1 MPEHHRLSRLGAVLM
16 AVAVPMTAP
25 MTTAWAQTPGS
36 AAKPN
41 TTIPEKQHLG
51 SDLGPVNPS
60 HDGVITPKH
69 DNDPDM
75 TKKPPPQSPNET
87 PVIPPSATQG
97 GNEAK

>member
-1 MPEHHRLSRLGAVLM
+1 MPENHRLSRLGAALM
-16 AVAVPMTAP
+16 AAALPMTAP
-25 MTTAWAQTPGS
+25 TSAAWAQTPGS

-51 SDLGPVNPS
+51 PVNPS

-69 DNDPDM
+69 DNDPGM
-75 TKKPPPQSPNET
+75 TKTPPPQSPNET